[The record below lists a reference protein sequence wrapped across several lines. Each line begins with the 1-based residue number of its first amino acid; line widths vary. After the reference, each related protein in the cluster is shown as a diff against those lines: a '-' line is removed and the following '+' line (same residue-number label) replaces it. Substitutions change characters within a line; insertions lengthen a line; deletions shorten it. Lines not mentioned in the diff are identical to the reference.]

1 MIVNTIILGNMKV
14 EGPLCHK
21 DLDPNNNQGCSGPKE
36 HLAAYG
42 LGQSLIALALLST
55 GTTYA
60 NGLSNLIPQAYGA
73 GNKEL
78 VCAYRNRMIILVSMI
93 FLPLLIPL

>member
-1 MIVNTIILGNMKV
+1 M
-14 EGPLCHK
+14 
-21 DLDPNNNQGCSGPKE
+21 
-36 HLAAYG
+36 
-42 LGQSLIALALLST
+42 ALLST

-60 NGLSNLIPQAYGA
+60 NGLSNLVPQAYGA

-93 FLPLLIPL
+93 FLPMLIPL